1 MSHVAYGPGRGA
13 SGGNTRLGAV
23 SHGDK
28 GSRATAQRPGRFSQG
43 EWLEATGGALEGI
56 IIPELATFAGAKR
69 AQLAVLANSAVT
81 AAIQIESRNV
91 TRVAS
96 MRPQTFGR
104 AQTQARLRALS
115 RPAVPWDA
123 AGQVKGGARRPRVT
137 VLGAPGTHT

>member
-1 MSHVAYGPGRGA
+1 MSHVAHGPGRGA
-13 SGGNTRLGAV
+13 SGGNTRHGAV

-43 EWLEATGGALEGI
+43 EWLNAMGGALEGI
-56 IIPELATFAGAKR
+56 VIPELATFAGAKR
-69 AQLAVLANSAVT
+69 AQLAVLTTSAVT
-81 AAIQIESRNV
+81 EAIQTRLRDV

-123 AGQVKGGARRPRVT
+123 AVQVRERHPRSQVV
-137 VLGAPGTHT
+137 VLGAPATPT

>member
-1 MSHVAYGPGRGA
+1 M
-13 SGGNTRLGAV
+13 

-28 GSRATAQRPGRFSQG
+28 GGRATAQRPGRFSRG
-43 EWLEATGGALEGI
+43 EWLEATGGVLEGI
-56 IIPELATFAGAKR
+56 VIPELATFAGAKR
-69 AQLAVLANSAVT
+69 AQLAVLAQAAVT
-81 AAIQIESRNV
+81 AAIQNQSRDV

-123 AGQVKGGARRPRVT
+123 AVQVKGGPRLSRVT
-137 VLGAPGTHT
+137 VLGGTGHAHLKGP